1 MTMLTCR
8 ALKTGAPEIL
18 REEYDAQYA
27 ESIARGDHYRSLV
40 EDEEVAEVVG
50 VSVDELRPGMALIG
64 TGRKRGWRDGV
75 AVNDWSKPGALA
87 I

>member
-1 MTMLTCR
+1 
-8 ALKTGAPEIL
+8 
-18 REEYDAQYA
+18 
-27 ESIARGDHYRSLV
+27 LV

-50 VSVDELRPGMALIG
+50 VSVDELRPGMALLG